1 VNRLQKK
8 CFIASA
14 GFHVLLALVLLVG
27 PGFLSTPPKIEDA
40 PLLDFIPVK
49 TVDDLVSGGG
59 NPNAKPPAALS
70 VPPQAQPPPQ
80 PQPQPPAPKP
90 VPEPEPD
97 PQPAPE
103 PARSKQTVPDIK
115 EDEGTEP
122 AKQPKPRKIEINK
135 TLITRKHDTTATDKR
150 AKEEAQA
157 QAKAADDAR
166 RRLAHQ
172 IGQVAENIGNEVS
185 GGTSIELKGPGGGG
199 LPYANWRSAIRTI
212 YERAWLLPDGVA
224 DDDAA
229 AFASVTIARDG
240 TVISSSISRHS
251 SDPVVDRSV
260 QAALDRVRT
269 ASPLPDTTTESSRT
283 ITIKFSVRAKRA
295 LG

>member
-1 VNRLQKK
+1 MNRLQKK

-27 PGFLSTPPKIEDA
+27 PGFLSSPPKPEDV

-49 TVDDLVSGGG
+49 TVDDMISGGG
-59 NPNAKPPAALS
+59 NPNAKPPAALP

-80 PQPQPPAPKP
+80 PQPAEQKP
-90 VPEPEPD
+90 LPEPEPD

-103 PARSKQTVPDIK
+103 PAPSRHTVHDL
-115 EDEGTEP
+115 DADGTEP
-122 AKQPKPRKIEINK
+122 AKQPKPRKIEVNL
-135 TLITRKHDTTATDKR
+135 TPFTRKRDSSAADKR
-150 AKEEAQA
+150 AKEAAQE

-166 RRLAHQ
+166 RRMALQ
-172 IGQVAENIGNEVS
+172 IGQVVDKIGNAVS
-185 GGTSIELKGPGGGG
+185 GGTSIELRGPGGGG

-240 TVISSSISRHS
+240 TVLSSSISRHS

-269 ASPLPDTTTESSRT
+269 ASPLPDTATESQRT